1 MKEWFKKAGK
11 WIIMIL
17 EDKDGLPSSKRIQS
31 FLLFAFGFFLAIK
44 GMDWQ
49 IVALTFG
56 AALGLQGVSSWT
68 K

>member
-1 MKEWFKKAGK
+1 MKINIEIDDEHVEEAIKKLELLDK
-11 WIIMIL
+11 LWVDII
-17 EDKDGLPSSKRIQS
+17 
-31 FLLFAFGFFLAIK
+31 AIK

>member
-11 WIIMIL
+11 WLIGIF
-17 EDKDGLPSSKRIQS
+17 EDANGVPSSKRIQS
-31 FLLFAFGFFLAIK
+31 FFLFAFGLVLAMS
-44 GMDWQ
+44 GLDWQ
-49 IVALTFG
+49 IVAVVFG